1 VRAVLSAELEEFRR
15 EVRDWIGRNRVP
27 ELEETAEP
35 RHRAALYNLSYG
47 KWTGERGRLA
57 DAWERWQDRNVL
69 SGYMCPHWPAE
80 VGGCGWNALQMV
92 IWNEELAAARMPRAN
107 RGLGEHLLGPAVIVH
122 GTPEQRQYF
131 LPRVISGTDVYAQG
145 FSEPEAGSDLAAL
158 RARGRVEGDEIVVDG
173 QKIWTSLGHLAN
185 RIFLLCRTNPSVA
198 KQRGIT
204 YVIMDLENNGIQVRA
219 TRQMTGDDDFT
230 EEVIS
235 GARAP
240 LFNVIGGID
249 NGWQVAMTVLGYER
263 GQMATVQHLSIE
275 RKFWQTVDEARRA
288 GRLGDTALRRE
299 LVAIHARIAALRAA
313 GLMILAGTAFD
324 RDIER
329 ISSASKVFLSEL
341 DQRLARVG
349 FRVRGVGGLLRPPG
363 NDHDDYALDPWQHEL
378 LHSRCLSIQGGTNE
392 VQRNILGER
401 VLGLPREPKAVTP

>member
-1 VRAVLSAELEEFRR
+1 M
-15 EVRDWIGRNRVP
+15 
-27 ELEETAEP
+27 
-35 RHRAALYNLSYG
+35 Y
-47 KWTGERGRLA
+47 
-57 DAWERWQDRNVL
+57 
-69 SGYMCPHWPAE
+69 PHWPVE
-80 VGGCGWNALQMV
+80 VGGRGWDALQMV
-92 IWNEELAAARMPRAN
+92 VWNEELAAAGMPRAN

-131 LPRVISGTDVYAQG
+131 LPRVISGTDIYAQG

-158 RARGRVEGDEIVVDG
+158 RTRGRVEGGEIIVDG

-185 RIFLLCRTNPSVA
+185 RIFLLCRTNPAVA

-204 YVIMDLENNGIQVRA
+204 YVIMDLEGNGVQMRT
-219 TRQMTGDDDFT
+219 TRQLTGDHDFT

-263 GQMATVQHLSIE
+263 GQMATVQHLAVE
-275 RKFWQTVDEARRA
+275 RKFWQTVDEARRN
-288 GRLGDTALRRE
+288 GRLGDLALRRE
-299 LVAIHARIAALRAA
+299 LVAVHAQIAALRAA
-313 GLMILAGTAFD
+313 GLAILAGTAFD

-329 ISSASKVFLSEL
+329 ISSSSKVFLSEL
-341 DQRLARVG
+341 DQRLARLS
-349 FRVRGVGGLLRPPG
+349 FRVRGVAGILRPAG
-363 NDHDDYALDPWQHEL
+363 DGDYALDQWQHEL

-401 VLGLPREPKAVTP
+401 VLGLPREPRVVTP